1 MITRALSVTEVNHF
15 IKTMLDGNSVLKN
28 LMVEGE
34 ISNLK
39 FHSSGHVY
47 FSLQDSQSRIAC
59 VMFRNNVQNL
69 KFRPEEG
76 MKITI
81 KGSISVFERNGQ
93 YQIYVRSM
101 EPQGVGALYKAFEQL
116 KTKFQELGWL
126 DAEQKKPLPEYIRR
140 VGIVTSPT
148 GAAVRDMIS
157 VIRRR
162 NPQIHIVIYPTL
174 VQGDGAAEGI
184 AQGIETFNRLGSADV
199 IIIGRGGGSMEDLW
213 AFNEA
218 VVGEAIHASQIPI
231 ISAVGHET
239 DFTIADFVADL
250 RAPTPSVAG
259 ELVAENLLEWAGA
272 VSQLESRLLRAMNR
286 QIEKNREALTQAAA
300 RILRSGPENQV
311 ADARLYLD
319 ALQDRMQRSLRLK
332 IERQR
337 TKVEAAAR
345 RLEALNPAGVLG
357 RGYVLAED
365 RSGRLV
371 RSVSEAAAAG
381 TMKLKFHDGE
391 VIVSVIKEEPEWQPK
406 S

>member
-47 FSLQDSQSRIAC
+47 FSLKDSQSRIAC
-59 VMFRNNVQNL
+59 VMFRNHVQNL

-81 KGSISVFERNGQ
+81 KGGISVFERNGQ

-116 KTKFQELGWL
+116 KAKYEALGWL
-126 DAEQKKPLPEYIRR
+126 DASQKKPLPEYIHR

-184 AQGIETFNRLGSADV
+184 ARGIETFNHLGSVDV

-213 AFNEA
+213 AFNEEM
-218 VVGEAIHASQIPI
+218 VGEAVHASQISI

-272 VSQLESRLLRAMNR
+272 LTQLESRLLRAMNR
-286 QIEKNREALTQAAA
+286 HIESSRASLAQAAA
-300 RILRSGPENQV
+300 RLLRSGPESQV
-311 ADARLYLD
+311 ADTRLYLD
-319 ALQDRMQRSLRLK
+319 ALQDRLQRSMRLE

-337 TKVEAAAR
+337 GKLESAAL
-345 RLEALNPAGVLG
+345 RLDALNPANVLK

-365 RSGRLV
+365 KDGRLV
-371 RSVSEAAAAG
+371 RSASGAEAAG
-381 TMKLKFHDGE
+381 TMRLKFHDGE

>member
-47 FSLQDSQSRIAC
+47 FSLKDSQSRIAC
-59 VMFRNNVQNL
+59 VMFRNNVQSL

-116 KTKFQELGWL
+116 KAKFQELGWL
-126 DAEQKKPLPEYIRR
+126 DAEQKKPLPEYIHR

-184 AQGIETFNRLGSADV
+184 ARGIETFNRLGSADV

-286 QIEKNREALTQAAA
+286 QIEKNRTALTQAAA

-319 ALQDRMQRSLRLK
+319 ALQDRIQRGLRFK
-332 IERQR
+332 IEQQR

-345 RLEALNPAGVLG
+345 RLEALNPAGVLR